1 MADTE
6 AASITP
12 WKDGY
17 WRALGYPSMLWVVD
31 GNNFVNFP
39 ASGKPTNQ
47 DNPMNKGTFSFG
59 DFGDAHDEVAK
70 ETGKKRYNVE
80 ISAWGGSWKPH
91 AVLNDDGTKL
101 TYYGMARSID
111 SMVWMSKEEVEEY
124 KASGDPASSP
134 PNNYKMQPENQGKL
148 LWLSGAPG
156 LGKSTSGLMLNKKA
170 GYVYYEA
177 DCFMNHLN
185 PYVPTDVDEPTLAMF
200 TQKFLKG
207 VSQERLD
214 VVAEGVIDF
223 MGMIDGKEYNF
234 EKLCQFYS
242 AMSKDID
249 TEQKR
254 IGGDWAVAHAVPTRK
269 FRDHIRKQLGS
280 NLIFVVLHMSKEDQ
294 VERIKGRHGDDAMFV
309 DMLTKSYDVF
319 EPAED
324 DEPNTISIQVTKEM
338 TRDDVA
344 DKILQKVKD
353 YKSNL

>member
-1 MADTE
+1 M
-6 AASITP
+6 
-12 WKDGY
+12 
-17 WRALGYPSMLWVVD
+17 
-31 GNNFVNFP
+31 
-39 ASGKPTNQ
+39 
-47 DNPMNKGTFSFG
+47 
-59 DFGDAHDEVAK
+59 
-70 ETGKKRYNVE
+70 
-80 ISAWGGSWKPH
+80 
-91 AVLNDDGTKL
+91 
-101 TYYGMARSID
+101 
-111 SMVWMSKEEVEEY
+111 
-124 KASGDPASSP
+124 
-134 PNNYKMQPENQGKL
+134 
-148 LWLSGAPG
+148 
-156 LGKSTSGLMLNKKA
+156 
-170 GYVYYEA
+170 YYEA

-223 MGMIDGKEYNF
+223 MGMIDGKKYNF

-294 VERIKGRHGDDAMFV
+294 VERIKGRHGDEAMFV

-324 DEPNTISIQVTKEM
+324 DEPNTISIQITKEM

-353 YKSNL
+353 YKSM

>member
-1 MADTE
+1 MANYDP
-6 AASITP
+6 SSLTP
-12 WKDGY
+12 WKNGY
-17 WRALGYPSMLWVVD
+17 WRALGYPSMLWQIN
-31 GNNFVNFP
+31 GNDFVNFP

-47 DNPMNKGTFSFG
+47 DNPMNKGTFTYG
-59 DFGDAHDEVAK
+59 DFGDASPEVEQ
-70 ETGKKRYNVE
+70 ETGKKKYNVE

-101 TYYGMARSID
+101 TYYGMARAVD
-111 SMVWMSKEEVEEY
+111 SMVWMSEKDVNEFIESGHPADNIPNKY
-124 KASGDPASSP
+124 KI
-134 PNNYKMQPENQGKL
+134 QPENQGKL

-170 GYVYYEA
+170 DYVYYEA

-207 VSQERLD
+207 VPQERLD

-223 MGMIDGKEYNF
+223 MAMIDGKEYDF
-234 EKLCQFYS
+234 DRLCHFYS

-254 IGGDWAVAHAVPTRK
+254 IGGNWAVAHAVPTRK

-294 VERIKGRHGDDAMFV
+294 VERIKGRHGDEAMFV
-309 DMLTKSYDVF
+309 DMLTKSYYVF

-324 DEPNTISIQVTKEM
+324 DEPNTISILITKDM
-338 TRDDVA
+338 TREDVT
-344 DKILQKVKD
+344 DKILRMVKN
-353 YKSNL
+353 Y